1 MQKVSK
7 TVILAGALLAMSM
20 LQGCATRVKA
30 SSTSNPAPSE
40 AFSSFGRIEVKPTV
54 FAEGYKGNQAGLT
67 KIDEN
72 IRKDL
77 AESLTSW
84 NAAPVNGRVLIIEPI
99 VEEMQFKS
107 GAKRVFLGPLAG
119 SSGVRMRVKIR
130 DNKGTLV
137 ATPEFFQRADAMA
150 AGFTFGVH
158 DNLMLTRIANLTSAY
173 IKANYVRAE
182 GGPTGADSKAVEAA
196 MTN

>member
-1 MQKVSK
+1 MHKVSK
-7 TVILAGALLAMSM
+7 ITILAGALLAVSM
-20 LQGCATRVKA
+20 LQGCATAIKA
-30 SSTSNPAPSE
+30 SSTRNPAPSE

-54 FAEGYKGNQAGLT
+54 FVEGYKGNQAAMA

-77 AESLTSW
+77 AESLTTW
-84 NAAPVNGRVLIIEPI
+84 NAAPANGRVLIIEPI
-99 VEEMQFKS
+99 VEEIQFKS

-119 SSGVRMRVKIR
+119 SSGVRMRVMIR
-130 DNKGTLV
+130 DNKGVLV

-158 DNLMLTRIANLTSAY
+158 DNLMLTRVASLTSAY
-173 IKANYVRAE
+173 IKANYVHAE
-182 GGPTGADSKAVEAA
+182 GGPTGADDKAVAA
-196 MTN
+196 PMTH

>member
-1 MQKVSK
+1 MYKASR
-7 TVILAGALLAMSM
+7 TTILAGALLTVSM
-20 LQGCATRVKA
+20 LQGCATPIKA
-30 SSTSNPAPSE
+30 SSTQNPAPSE

-54 FAEGYKGNQAGLT
+54 FAEGYKGNQAGMA

-77 AESLTSW
+77 AESLRTW
-84 NAAPVNGRVLIIEPI
+84 NAAPANGRVLTIEPI
-99 VEEMQFKS
+99 VEEIQFKS

-119 SSGVRMRVKIR
+119 SSGVRMRVMIR
-130 DNKGTLV
+130 DNKGALV

-182 GGPTGADSKAVEAA
+182 GGPTGADDKAVAA
-196 MTN
+196 PMTN

>member
-1 MQKVSK
+1 MHKVSK
-7 TVILAGALLAMSM
+7 TTILAGALLTVSM
-20 LQGCATRVKA
+20 LQGCATAIKA
-30 SSTSNPAPSE
+30 SSTQNPAPSE

-54 FAEGYKGNQAGLT
+54 FAQGYAGNQAGMA

-77 AESLTSW
+77 AESLTTW
-84 NAAPVNGRVLIIEPI
+84 NAAPANGRVLIIEPI
-99 VEEMQFKS
+99 VEEIQFKS

-119 SSGVRMRVKIR
+119 SSGVRMRVMIR
-130 DNKGTLV
+130 DNKGALV

-182 GGPTGADSKAVEAA
+182 GGPTGADDKAVAA
-196 MTN
+196 RMTN